1 MRRPPRLWLLMDLPG
16 RRAKQNR
23 WRTSAMIDKFVSS
36 GSPRVASGPIQISVR
51 YCWLCL
57 SGFKR
62 AVTKLVVQ
70 ILFVLLVRSGRW
82 EARGFPR
89 LCYPY
94 PYINPQKCFITAR
107 KPLCPGLLPL
117 GGTSGRLALTG
128 IALSRIGFL
137 GETTWE
143 GARDGRARRATIMA
157 LPAALHHPRPY
168 GLTSTFPKILP
179 MRAGT
184 APLREANCPRKDGEP
199 MLLCRKSIASGA

>member
-70 ILFVLLVRSGRW
+70 ILCVLLVRSGKW

-94 PYINPQKCFITAR
+94 PLHQPQIMLYNSYKASMPRSTSIMGNEQAT
-107 KPLCPGLLPL
+107 CPHGNRAFTGRFFRPHGKGHEMEGH
-117 GGTSGRLALTG
+117 GG
-128 IALSRIGFL
+128 
-137 GETTWE
+137 
-143 GARDGRARRATIMA
+143 
-157 LPAALHHPRPY
+157 RP
-168 GLTSTFPKILP
+168 
-179 MRAGT
+179 
-184 APLREANCPRKDGEP
+184 
-199 MLLCRKSIASGA
+199 